1 MNYRYVSVLVL
12 CVLLLTGCS
21 WWRTVQHL
29 GKSYPVVAT
38 IDVFYAEKDIKA
50 PQYEYVGEVFLNVG
64 GLVTPE
70 LENMLIE
77 AGKQRGASAILIS
90 YNLTSQPSSEN
101 GVVSTPILRGR
112 LIRYL

>member
-29 GKSYPVVAT
+29 GKSYPVVST

-50 PQYEYVGEVFLNVG
+50 PQYEYVGEVFPYVG